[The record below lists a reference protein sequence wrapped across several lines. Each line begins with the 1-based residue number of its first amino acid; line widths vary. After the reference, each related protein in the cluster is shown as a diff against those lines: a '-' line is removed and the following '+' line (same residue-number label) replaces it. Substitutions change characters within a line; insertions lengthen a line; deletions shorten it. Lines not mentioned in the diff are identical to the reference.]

1 MTFSSILFPRIEDS
15 MTKESADAPEF
26 FVDLNLDQIVAAI
39 TAGADEYNLP
49 PFFHVSLGDMETITY
64 RNEVMQDLEDP
75 TAMACVNA
83 FAQSMR
89 TMREH
94 IKQSGKLSYKY
105 QKEWWFLDA
114 VQIYCEAVSTL
125 ARDLSHCNLA
135 SAGGLGLCDYLASY
149 TGSEPFTSL
158 LQETTQLKADLSAVQ
173 YCMRIKG
180 ATIEVQ
186 KYGSQADYSA
196 SVEKTF
202 EKFKRGAVKDYKAKF
217 IEWPDMNHV
226 EAQVLEFVAQ
236 LNPEL
241 FERLDDYCVTHGDYL
256 DPTIAVFD
264 REVQFYVAYLGY
276 VAVLKQAG
284 LTFCYA
290 KVSDQT
296 KAVLADECFDLA
308 LAHKLIHDKSA
319 VVCNDFYL
327 SGPERIFVVS
337 GPNNGGKTT
346 FARTFGQLHYMAS
359 LGCPVAG
366 RQAQLFHF
374 DRLFAHFEREEN
386 IKNLRGKLQDD
397 LVRIHSIL
405 EKASPNSIVIM
416 NEIFTSTTSQDALF
430 LSKYVLE
437 EIIKRDLL
445 CVCVT
450 FLDELSSMSEKT
462 VSVVSTIVPKNPTL
476 RTYKLV
482 RKPSDG
488 LAYALSLA
496 EKYRLTYALLQ
507 ERLKS

>member
-1 MTFSSILFPRIEDS
+1 MGFSSILFPRVENIIK
-15 MTKESADAPEF
+15 KEAATAPDF

-39 TAGADEYNLP
+39 TTGKEEYNLP
-49 PFFHVSLGDMETITY
+49 PFFYVSLNDIETITY
-64 RNEVMQDLEDP
+64 RNEIMQDLEDASVIEP
-75 TAMACVNA
+75 IKA
-83 FAQSMR
+83 FAQDMR
-89 TMREH
+89 IMREH
-94 IKQSGKLSYKY
+94 LKQSEKLYYNY
-105 QKEWWFLDA
+105 QKEWLFLDA
-114 VQIYCEAVSTL
+114 VEIYCNAVSIL
-125 ARDLSHCNLA
+125 AQELSHCDLT
-135 SAGGLGLCDYLASY
+135 SAGCSSLRNYLTSY
-149 TGSEPFTSL
+149 TQSSPFTSL

-186 KYGSQADYSA
+186 KYESQADYSA

-217 IEWPDMNHV
+217 SEWPNMNHV
-226 EAQVLEFVAQ
+226 EAQVLDFVAQ

-241 FERLDDYCVTHGDYL
+241 FRRLDDYCVKHSDYL
-256 DPTIAVFD
+256 DDTIAIFD

-276 VAVLKQAG
+276 VAVFKQAG
-284 LTFCYA
+284 LTFCYP

-296 KAVLADECFDLA
+296 KTVIADECFDLA
-308 LAHKLIHDKSA
+308 LTYKLIHDKSS

-462 VSVVSTIVPKNPTL
+462 VSVVSTIVPENPTL